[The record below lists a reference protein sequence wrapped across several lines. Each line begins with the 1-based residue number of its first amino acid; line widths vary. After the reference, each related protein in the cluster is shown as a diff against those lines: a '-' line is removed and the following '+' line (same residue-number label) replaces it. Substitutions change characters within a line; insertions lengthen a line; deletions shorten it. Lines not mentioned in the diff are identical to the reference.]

1 MQTPTMAETFAGFT
15 ATVWTGLEAP
25 AGTPRPVIDQI
36 HASVLRVLKE
46 PALVK
51 FYKDAARE
59 MKILNPDEFSQ
70 FKESEVKTYEKLV
83 QDAKLNLIEN

>member
-1 MQTPTMAETFAGFT
+1 
-15 ATVWTGLEAP
+15 
-25 AGTPRPVIDQI
+25 
-36 HASVLRVLKE
+36 
-46 PALVK
+46 
-51 FYKDAARE
+51 